1 MNLREQQNIIL
12 NEFISFLEDK
22 KPQERLWLLNNFHNH
37 FCDQCGEDIADCLC
51 IDEIGNGM

>member
-1 MNLREQQNIIL
+1 MNLREQQQIIL

-22 KPQERLWLLNNFHNH
+22 TPNERLWLINNIGNH

-51 IDEIGNGM
+51 NNEN